1 MRVTGVRE
9 VKRMR
14 KNSKTGSLCLS
25 TAGKMNAAWAERVRR
40 ARNQVEGKETGRRK
54 GAERGGN

>member
-25 TAGKMNAAWAERVRR
+25 TAGKMNAAWVERVRR
-40 ARNQVEGKETGRRK
+40 ARNQAEGKETERRK
-54 GAERGGN
+54 GAE